1 MRRSGVRF
9 SSQAPCLGPETPVWP
24 TSALQWLDGRHRTR
38 AFTGP
43 LAASSLRRPGPG
55 HGQAEA
61 AQPVVCRRPS
71 GARGRQAGGR
81 EEAGQ
86 SGGRRRRGST
96 VQSTLGSLLDEWLA
110 HSERVGRSPK
120 TLHEYKRKID
130 TSIRPTLGAKA
141 LDKLTA
147 HDLDRLYASQLA
159 AGLSPSTVL
168 YHHRIIGA
176 ALEQGRKW
184 GWVDR
189 NVAEDATPPA
199 ARKTETK
206 VPSPEQVTALI
217 SEAARPSARNPELA
231 TIVILAALTGM
242 RRGELCGLQWGD
254 IDWQS
259 AAVVVRRSIW
269 QTPDG
274 IGTKGP
280 KSHQARRL
288 VLGEQAMV
296 VLGGRHARAKWTLQ
310 RPPWPYLRRWPSA
323 PIRRSS
329 TRWPI
334 FLTQ

>member
-1 MRRSGVRF
+1 MAGTVRERS
-9 SSQAPCLGPETPVWP
+9 PI
-24 TSALQWLDGRHRTR
+24 D
-38 AFTGP
+38 
-43 LAASSLRRPGPG
+43 
-55 HGQAEA
+55 
-61 AQPVVCRRPS
+61 
-71 GARGRQAGGR
+71 
-81 EEAGQ
+81 AGQ
-86 SGGRRRRGST
+86 PPRRMAGSFRADGP
-96 VQSTLGSLLDEWLA
+96 Q
-110 HSERVGRSPK
+110 PK

-130 TSIRPTLGAKA
+130 TSIRPKLGAKA

-176 ALEQGRKW
+176 ALKQGRKW

-296 VLGGRHARAKWTLQ
+296 VLGGRHARAEADATAAAVALS
-310 RPPWPYLRRWPSA
+310 PDGYVFS
-323 PIRRSS
+323 
-329 TRWPI
+329 
-334 FLTQ
+334 